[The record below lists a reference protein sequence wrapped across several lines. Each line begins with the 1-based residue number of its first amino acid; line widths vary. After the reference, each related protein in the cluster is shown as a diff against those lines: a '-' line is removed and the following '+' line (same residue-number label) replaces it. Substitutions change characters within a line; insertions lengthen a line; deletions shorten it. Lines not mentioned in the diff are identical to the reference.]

1 MHQQKSHI
9 KENLLISYINY
20 YEKVE
25 STWKCIKKRR
35 IKNLPKNAKNFCDAT
50 IKGIRDF
57 FGKSLFR
64 FYLIS
69 DNSNTNLYIK
79 KQKVYLKIKMILL
92 IKKKIQRIKKKIQMN
107 QTQIIL
113 KKIKKRLWMSF
124 CKIKKMLNC
133 RRIR

>member
-9 KENLLISYINY
+9 KENLLISYTNY

-25 STWKCIKKRR
+25 STGNALKKEELK
-35 IKNLPKNAKNFCDAT
+35 IYQKMQKIFCDAT

-92 IKKKIQRIKKKIQMN
+92 TFLHFVQN
-107 QTQIIL
+107 
-113 KKIKKRLWMSF
+113 KR
-124 CKIKKMLNC
+124 N
-133 RRIR
+133 